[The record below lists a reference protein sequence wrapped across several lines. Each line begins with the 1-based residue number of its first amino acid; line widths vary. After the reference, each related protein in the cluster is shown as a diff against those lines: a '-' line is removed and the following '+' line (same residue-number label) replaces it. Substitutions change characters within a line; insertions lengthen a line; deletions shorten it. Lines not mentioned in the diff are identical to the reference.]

1 MNLGRAVLNSG
12 SWKKIWTNYPNWI
25 YTVKIFY
32 HDVTFSR
39 FAVGRN
45 TLPKLGLKLTISWKS
60 SLKGPDLQQSM
71 IKGQFTKN
79 GTFIN
84 ILAILRPIWPQL
96 CMLNKSASHLRTSFL
111 VLVISSTES
120 FTPRIN
126 LQGISSWFNIHT
138 FKSYTKTAV
147 YWVELLINSI
157 QCKVLDNKNEK
168 TRS

>member
-111 VLVISSTES
+111 VLVFKNSGGFFSMKEIV
-120 FTPRIN
+120 F
-126 LQGISSWFNIHT
+126 QFFNSNSL
-138 FKSYTKTAV
+138 FRGVKTIFWA
-147 YWVELLINSI
+147 
-157 QCKVLDNKNEK
+157 KVVSEV
-168 TRS
+168 

>member
-111 VLVISSTES
+111 VLVFFWSGDILLMFCWSIKGQRE
-120 FTPRIN
+120 RN
-126 LQGISSWFNIHT
+126 LFDIFLVI
-138 FKSYTKTAV
+138 
-147 YWVELLINSI
+147 L
-157 QCKVLDNKNEK
+157 
-168 TRS
+168 

>member
-111 VLVISSTES
+111 VLVISNKHDSCA
-120 FTPRIN
+120 FHDFGYRP
-126 LQGISSWFNIHT
+126 NIVRNH
-138 FKSYTKTAV
+138 S
-147 YWVELLINSI
+147 EN
-157 QCKVLDNKNEK
+157 KVKWLKLV
-168 TRS
+168 

>member
-111 VLVISSTES
+111 VLVIYIWLDKLWISVRFLCFCLLLELSTSTIILSVSFPPSS
-120 FTPRIN
+120 
-126 LQGISSWFNIHT
+126 
-138 FKSYTKTAV
+138 
-147 YWVELLINSI
+147 LL
-157 QCKVLDNKNEK
+157 VLDRVQRLFCFSFQ
-168 TRS
+168 TF

>member
-45 TLPKLGLKLTISWKS
+45 TLPKLGLKLTISWNS

-111 VLVISSTES
+111 VLVENNLFSSNEDS
-120 FTPRIN
+120 GVNYILDSLFSHLDPREIALLTDLERLCN
-126 LQGISSWFNIHT
+126 PNI
-138 FKSYTKTAV
+138 Y
-147 YWVELLINSI
+147 
-157 QCKVLDNKNEK
+157 
-168 TRS
+168 

>member
-111 VLVISSTES
+111 VLVINAISALGPVTSCVAVWKSSFS
-120 FTPRIN
+120 FQN
-126 LQGISSWFNIHT
+126 
-138 FKSYTKTAV
+138 
-147 YWVELLINSI
+147 
-157 QCKVLDNKNEK
+157 
-168 TRS
+168 

>member
-111 VLVISSTES
+111 VLVSLMRCFLHEIYYWLNLPSIWCRSSD
-120 FTPRIN
+120 FCY
-126 LQGISSWFNIHT
+126 T
-138 FKSYTKTAV
+138 FHR
-147 YWVELLINSI
+147 LN
-157 QCKVLDNKNEK
+157 
-168 TRS
+168 

>member
-1 MNLGRAVLNSG
+1 MNLGRVVLNSG

-111 VLVISSTES
+111 VLVLRLHHIAVHYGQEYFSRDIYVYST
-120 FTPRIN
+120 RI
-126 LQGISSWFNIHT
+126 Q
-138 FKSYTKTAV
+138 
-147 YWVELLINSI
+147 
-157 QCKVLDNKNEK
+157 NKFLVIWLALWLVK
-168 TRS
+168 

>member
-111 VLVISSTES
+111 VLVSWKMVYGWFFYFTIASKLLGWES
-120 FTPRIN
+120 MQMYR
-126 LQGISSWFNIHT
+126 
-138 FKSYTKTAV
+138 KSLY
-147 YWVELLINSI
+147 NH
-157 QCKVLDNKNEK
+157 
-168 TRS
+168 

>member
-111 VLVISSTES
+111 VLVPGKSSRYGNSLFKLETIIIKLNEQ
-120 FTPRIN
+120 IN
-126 LQGISSWFNIHT
+126 NEWI
-138 FKSYTKTAV
+138 
-147 YWVELLINSI
+147 LLFWGG
-157 QCKVLDNKNEK
+157 V
-168 TRS
+168 RV

>member
-32 HDVTFSR
+32 HDVIFSR
-39 FAVGRN
+39 FEVGRN
-45 TLPKLGLKLTISWKS
+45 TLPKLGLKWKS

-111 VLVISSTES
+111 VLVIIQMHY
-120 FTPRIN
+120 F
-126 LQGISSWFNIHT
+126 LFNQ
-138 FKSYTKTAV
+138 KMYTKALSR
-147 YWVELLINSI
+147 WFPFHDIL
-157 QCKVLDNKNEK
+157 K
-168 TRS
+168 

>member
-111 VLVISSTES
+111 VLVFPLLCPAYIDPLPTLENGFVPHRPNFERGVSCSC
-120 FTPRIN
+120 
-126 LQGISSWFNIHT
+126 
-138 FKSYTKTAV
+138 FK
-147 YWVELLINSI
+147 I
-157 QCKVLDNKNEK
+157 
-168 TRS
+168 

>member
-60 SLKGPDLQQSM
+60 SLKVPDLQQSM

-111 VLVISSTES
+111 VLVLE
-120 FTPRIN
+120 RI
-126 LQGISSWFNIHT
+126 LTACIHT
-138 FKSYTKTAV
+138 NIYFPLY
-147 YWVELLINSI
+147 EIRNINSVCGMC
-157 QCKVLDNKNEK
+157 QGTKGQGC
-168 TRS
+168 RG

>member
-45 TLPKLGLKLTISWKS
+45 TLPKLGLKWTISWKS

-111 VLVISSTES
+111 VLVKKTNTCIPCVQISFSS
-120 FTPRIN
+120 F
-126 LQGISSWFNIHT
+126 HA
-138 FKSYTKTAV
+138 YTKWT
-147 YWVELLINSI
+147 
-157 QCKVLDNKNEK
+157 
-168 TRS
+168 

>member
-111 VLVISSTES
+111 VLV
-120 FTPRIN
+120 FRMPN
-126 LQGISSWFNIHT
+126 LN
-138 FKSYTKTAV
+138 
-147 YWVELLINSI
+147 LLYHFYF
-157 QCKVLDNKNEK
+157 LHA
-168 TRS
+168 

>member
-111 VLVISSTES
+111 VLVLFWYTLEMKPKERVNNQISTDG
-120 FTPRIN
+120 
-126 LQGISSWFNIHT
+126 L
-138 FKSYTKTAV
+138 
-147 YWVELLINSI
+147 
-157 QCKVLDNKNEK
+157 KNEICFFLPHI
-168 TRS
+168 

>member
-111 VLVISSTES
+111 VLVTIETIKLILSTNSSILFLYVNVNVCAFNS
-120 FTPRIN
+120 NFN
-126 LQGISSWFNIHT
+126 WFH
-138 FKSYTKTAV
+138 
-147 YWVELLINSI
+147 
-157 QCKVLDNKNEK
+157 NKNEK

>member
-111 VLVISSTES
+111 VLVK
-120 FTPRIN
+120 N
-126 LQGISSWFNIHT
+126 LTIHFGIRTITSKQEQAYILKDYKLGN
-138 FKSYTKTAV
+138 V
-147 YWVELLINSI
+147 
-157 QCKVLDNKNEK
+157 
-168 TRS
+168 

>member
-111 VLVISSTES
+111 VLVYICTVIELYQCFHVRDMKFWIMSSIIEI
-120 FTPRIN
+120 PR
-126 LQGISSWFNIHT
+126 
-138 FKSYTKTAV
+138 FKT
-147 YWVELLINSI
+147 
-157 QCKVLDNKNEK
+157 
-168 TRS
+168 

>member
-111 VLVISSTES
+111 VLVSYSIRAHVLLVKTKWIIFRKQERENS
-120 FTPRIN
+120 FV
-126 LQGISSWFNIHT
+126 SAKH
-138 FKSYTKTAV
+138 Y
-147 YWVELLINSI
+147 
-157 QCKVLDNKNEK
+157 CKAL
-168 TRS
+168 TH

>member
-111 VLVISSTES
+111 VLVFYIIILWYLLWYQFFSDKYVQ
-120 FTPRIN
+120 FTRRILCEN
-126 LQGISSWFNIHT
+126 LKNFNTI
-138 FKSYTKTAV
+138 V
-147 YWVELLINSI
+147 
-157 QCKVLDNKNEK
+157 
-168 TRS
+168 

>member
-32 HDVTFSR
+32 HDVIFSR
-39 FAVGRN
+39 FEVGRN
-45 TLPKLGLKLTISWKS
+45 TLPKLGLKWTISWKS

-111 VLVISSTES
+111 VLV
-120 FTPRIN
+120 
-126 LQGISSWFNIHT
+126 
-138 FKSYTKTAV
+138 
-147 YWVELLINSI
+147 SI
-157 QCKVLDNKNEK
+157 QIQPLHTYLKELYTSETTLAQKIKELNTSETTLAQKIKEIQHL
-168 TRS
+168 

>member
-111 VLVISSTES
+111 VLVMYSLGVAVNGLWCKHS
-120 FTPRIN
+120 F
-126 LQGISSWFNIHT
+126 LQYVNCWF
-138 FKSYTKTAV
+138 F
-147 YWVELLINSI
+147 LLI
-157 QCKVLDNKNEK
+157 VLDEI
-168 TRS
+168 RR

>member
-111 VLVISSTES
+111 VLVTSPLISES
-120 FTPRIN
+120 LKLCNRMFKCTPLLRFYVCKV
-126 LQGISSWFNIHT
+126 ISYVSILHVT
-138 FKSYTKTAV
+138 FKNCYIKFM
-147 YWVELLINSI
+147 
-157 QCKVLDNKNEK
+157 K
-168 TRS
+168 

>member
-111 VLVISSTES
+111 VLVYICTVIELYQCFHVRDMKFWIMSSIIEN
-120 FTPRIN
+120 PR
-126 LQGISSWFNIHT
+126 
-138 FKSYTKTAV
+138 FKT
-147 YWVELLINSI
+147 
-157 QCKVLDNKNEK
+157 
-168 TRS
+168 

>member
-45 TLPKLGLKLTISWKS
+45 TLPKLGLKWTISWKS

-111 VLVISSTES
+111 VLVL
-120 FTPRIN
+120 P
-126 LQGISSWFNIHT
+126 T
-138 FKSYTKTAV
+138 FKNNN
-147 YWVELLINSI
+147 LLRH
-157 QCKVLDNKNEK
+157 VLCTLCTLGWFQK
-168 TRS
+168 